1 MKRQH
6 IDKYI
11 ADVKHVFHARF
22 AEAAADPKIE
32 RAFTGFARVL
42 TNLTGARYILTLPPV
57 HKTQTKKKA
66 LTLPPLKPKARK
78 RRAKKKGSLPSRV
91 EPKSRP
97 SRPG

>member
-11 ADVKHVFHARF
+11 TDVKHVFRARF
-22 AEAAADPKIE
+22 AEAATDPKIE

-42 TNLTGARYILTLPPV
+42 TNLTGAQHILTLPPL
-57 HKTQTKKKA
+57 HKTQPKKKT

-78 RRAKKKGSLPSRV
+78 RRAKKKASMPSRV